1 MRVGVVSDLWRFP
14 VKSFG
19 GERSRRAF
27 LGPFGFLGDRRCA
40 VVDPAGG
47 APMTARRAPA
57 LLAYRARCDDP
68 ERGDGVTVETPAGDR
83 LAWDDAALAED
94 VRQRLG
100 RDPEDPVILVRWP
113 MAIHDA
119 APVHVVT
126 EASIAQMTGW
136 LGDDIDRRRFRANV
150 VVETD
155 DGLPFSE
162 AEWPG
167 HRIRFGADAEID
179 VVVGTERC
187 AVTTWDPDTIE
198 RDTRVLAT
206 IARERENFFGVYCR
220 VVKPGWVGVGDPV
233 VLTA

>member
-19 GERSRRAF
+19 GERGRRVF

-40 VVDPAGG
+40 VMDPANGR
-47 APMTARRAPA
+47 PMTARRAPA
-57 LLAYRARCDDP
+57 LLGYQARFGDP
-68 ERGDGVTVETPAGDR
+68 ARGEDVTVEAPGGSR
-83 LAWDDAALAED
+83 WAWDDPALAD
-94 VRQRLG
+94 DIRQHLG
-100 RDPEDPVILVRWP
+100 RDPEDPLMVVRSP

-126 EASIAQMTGW
+126 EASIAQMSEW
-136 LGDDIDRRRFRANV
+136 LGDEVDRRRFRANV

-155 DGLPFSE
+155 DGMAFSE
-162 AEWPG
+162 AAWPG

-179 VVVGTERC
+179 VVIDTERC

-198 RDTRVLAT
+198 RDTRVLAA

-220 VVKPGWVGVGDPV
+220 VVKPGWVAVGDPV
-233 VLTA
+233 MLTT

>member
-1 MRVGVVSDLWRFP
+1 MVSDLWRYP

-19 GERSRRAF
+19 GERGRRVF

-40 VVDPAGG
+40 VVDPADGQ
-47 APMTARRAPA
+47 PMTARRAPG
-57 LLAYRARCDDP
+57 LLAYRARFDDP
-68 ERGDGVTVETPAGDR
+68 DSGEGVTIETPAGDTLPWGDPD
-83 LAWDDAALAED
+83 LADGIRAY
-94 VRQRLG
+94 LG
-100 RDPEDPVILVRWP
+100 REEAEPVALVRAP

-126 EASIAQMTGW
+126 EASIARMSEW
-136 LGDDIDRRRFRANV
+136 LNDDVDRRRFRANV
-150 VVETD
+150 IVETD
-155 DGLPFSE
+155 DGRPFTE

-167 HRIRFGADAEID
+167 RRVRLGDDAEIE
-179 VVVGTERC
+179 VVIGTERC

-220 VVKPGWVGVGDPV
+220 VTRPGWVAVGDPV
-233 VLTA
+233 LVTG